1 VTIIDG
7 TVPKAASD
15 PGELSRS
22 RRLAQAP
29 PHAEIKKECVTGGE
43 EFLVLLPGADLAR
56 TTEFAEQLRA
66 AVAAAPCAGHE
77 VTMSFGAAAS
87 APGETFE
94 YDVVFAEADAALYEA
109 KRSGRNR
116 VCSAAEDRTARAA

>member
-1 VTIIDG
+1 
-7 TVPKAASD
+7 
-15 PGELSRS
+15 
-22 RRLAQAP
+22 
-29 PHAEIKKECVTGGE
+29 
-43 EFLVLLPGADLAR
+43 
-56 TTEFAEQLRA
+56 
-66 AVAAAPCAGHE
+66 
-77 VTMSFGAAAS
+77 MSFGAAAS